1 MIRRIAFIIA
11 AGVVVVGP
19 LAASAADKV
28 QQGNALFTS
37 QKCVMCHSVGDKGNK
52 KGALDGV
59 GAKLNAD
66 EIRQW
71 LTAPDAMREKT
82 KSTRTPAMK
91 DPKLTKDQVDALVA
105 FLSAQKSPNANA
117 R

>member
-1 MIRRIAFIIA
+1 MICRVVLVA
-11 AGVVVVGP
+11 AGILITTP
-19 LAASAADKV
+19 IAASAAGRIE
-28 QQGNALFTS
+28 QGSALFTS

-59 GAKLNAD
+59 GTKLNAD

-91 DPKLTKDQVDALVA
+91 DPKLTKDQIDALVA
-105 FLSAQKSPNANA
+105 FLSAQK
-117 R
+117 